1 MMALSDGVALLFLFV
16 ILPVFL
22 ALAVAALVQWR
33 SAPVPPEL
41 RTSDLLRAGSP
52 GEATLLEWR
61 TSGQSFLDR
70 RPMVTFRLSL
80 AGADPTELHI
90 TQSVTRAVLR
100 SLERGMT
107 VDVRLSPDR
116 KAGAIVFGE
125 ERPD

>member
-1 MMALSDGVALLFLFV
+1 MTALSDGMALLFLFV

-33 SAPVPPEL
+33 SAPVPQEL
-41 RTSDLLRAGSP
+41 RTSDLLRDGAP
-52 GEATLLEWR
+52 GEATLLDWR
-61 TSGQSFLDR
+61 TPGQSFLDR

-80 AGADPTELHI
+80 SGVDGAELFV

-100 SLERGMT
+100 SLERGMI

-116 KAGAIVFGE
+116 RAGAIVF
-125 ERPD
+125 PDD